1 MGGAQSREASACS
14 APLSSASGIRPDVAP
29 GKPSLRRRALFAASA
44 GLFFLSPICL
54 IPISTGATA
63 QLTEFCQ
70 FTGNPGPC
78 GPYDQYQDSIGQE
91 LRMTLMLLPRGKTAT
106 EPPAAAAPAPLP
118 QKLNTIRDV
127 FGALRAC
134 FAGAPFGE
142 NSQDLAATIRFSF
155 TRDGHILGEPR
166 FTYVQSGISASAK
179 QSFEQAIGHALLS
192 CAPFP
197 FTEGLG
203 GALAGRPFSI
213 RIVKPA
219 KAPVRS

>member
-1 MGGAQSREASACS
+1 VSSQAHSFKASAS
-14 APLSSASGIRPDVAP
+14 SSFANPSRRDLAPR
-29 GKPSLRRRALFAASA
+29 KPSRLRRGPCAASVV
-44 GLFFLSPICL
+44 LFLLPLACL
-54 IPISTGATA
+54 IPISLGAKA

-78 GPYDQYQDSIGQE
+78 GPYDQYQDAIGQE
-91 LRMTLMLLPRGKTAT
+91 LRMTLMLLPKGKTAT

-134 FAGAPFGE
+134 FAAAPFGD
-142 NSQDLAATIRFSF
+142 NSEDLAATIRFSF

-166 FTYVQSGISASAK
+166 FTYVQAGISAGAK

-192 CAPFP
+192 CAPFS

-219 KAPVRS
+219 KAAARS